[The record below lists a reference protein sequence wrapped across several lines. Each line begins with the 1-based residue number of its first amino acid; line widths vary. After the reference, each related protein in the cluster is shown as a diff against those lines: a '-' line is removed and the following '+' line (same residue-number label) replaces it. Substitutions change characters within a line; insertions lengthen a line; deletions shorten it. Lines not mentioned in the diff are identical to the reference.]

1 MATKLHRRHQDHH
14 LHHSSP
20 RRSIELRSKVVEI
33 EERRRV
39 AHVWWIISRLLVFIS
54 QIVELAIGIL
64 AFLLS
69 SVLLLSGLGQSCTHQ
84 PMIHLCK
91 YH

>member
-1 MATKLHRRHQDHH
+1 MVLQDTV
-14 LHHSSP
+14 
-20 RRSIELRSKVVEI
+20 ELGSRVVEI
-33 EERRRV
+33 EERRLV
-39 AHVWWIISRLLVFIS
+39 AHAWWIIWRLRVLIW